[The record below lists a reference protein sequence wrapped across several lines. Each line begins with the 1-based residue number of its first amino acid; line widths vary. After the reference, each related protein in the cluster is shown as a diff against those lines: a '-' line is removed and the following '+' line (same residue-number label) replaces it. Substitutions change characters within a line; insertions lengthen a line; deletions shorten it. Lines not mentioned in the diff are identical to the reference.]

1 MTDWALAMSQNIG
14 SNAKLYRNI
23 SEWQD
28 DYAGT
33 PNEFPLSFAELRSSS
48 KTLLSGMHKTIF
60 SLSYLGLFT
69 DDSNGLLTAVY
80 RAIMVNYTILTLYS
94 VYIAWTNA
102 EAIKEGIIASAL
114 SAIPACWPFIPAA
127 IAASVAVGAAF
138 AGFQFGSGEWQL
150 PNVDIS
156 KSHERRAMARS
167 LTSVVS

>member
-1 MTDWALAMSQNIG
+1 MIRSYAEL
-14 SNAKLYRNI
+14 
-23 SEWQD
+23 QD
-28 DYAGT
+28 DYAERT
-33 PNEFPLSFAELRSSS
+33 TEFPLSFGELRSAS
-48 KTLLSGMHKTIF
+48 KSLMTGMHKTIF
-60 SLSYLGLFT
+60 SLSYLGMFT

-150 PNVDIS
+150 PSVDIS